1 MKIVNFIIVNL
12 FLIFFINEPTYS
24 SIENNIIVKVGDEI
38 VTSVE
43 LENKIK
49 ITLLLSREEKSQ
61 QNINRVKKIALKS
74 LIDLKL
80 KNDELKKYDIKIKES
95 TIAQHLKK
103 VSSSLQ
109 IDKKELNNLFKAND
123 IDYAQYLEEIKIEIM
138 WQQLIIDIYSSKI
151 RINDEQ
157 IAKEL
162 NEYVKN
168 SQEIEEYHLAEIE
181 ITLSNSLEKEELI
194 NDIKNN
200 IEMSG
205 FNKTA
210 NKFSVSSSSING
222 GNLGWIN
229 SAGLSNQIS
238 SILKNLKPGNIS
250 EPIIKTNS
258 ILFLKLLDSRVIN
271 KKENL
276 DLENLKTTLLNNK
289 KTEYFNF
296 YSNNHLSKKKNTTQI
311 VFK

>member
-1 MKIVNFIIVNL
+1 MKNVNFIILNL
-12 FLIFFINEPTYS
+12 FLIFFISEPTYS
-24 SIENNIIVKVGDEI
+24 SIKNNIIVKVGDEI

-80 KNDELKKYDIKIKES
+80 KNDELKKYDIKIKK
-95 TIAQHLKK
+95 TAVAQHLKR

-123 IDYAQYLEEIKIEIM
+123 IDYEQYLEEIKIEIM

-276 DLENLKTTLLNNK
+276 DLENLKTTLINNK
-289 KTEYFNF
+289 KTEYFNL

>member
-1 MKIVNFIIVNL
+1 MKNVNFIIVNL
-12 FLIFFINEPTYS
+12 FLIFFISEPTYS
-24 SIENNIIVKVGDEI
+24 SIKNNIIVKVGDEI

-49 ITLLLSREEKSQ
+49 ITLLLSSEERNQ

-80 KNDELKKYDIKIKES
+80 KNDELKKYDIKIKE
-95 TIAQHLKK
+95 TAVAQHLKR

-123 IDYAQYLEEIKIEIM
+123 IDYEQYLEEIKIEIM

-157 IAKEL
+157 ITKEL

-181 ITLSNSLEKEELI
+181 INLSNSSEKEELI

-258 ILFLKLLDSRVIN
+258 ILFLKLLDSRIIN

-276 DLENLKTTLLNNK
+276 DLENLKTTLINNK
-289 KTEYFNF
+289 KTEYFNL

>member
-250 EPIIKTNS
+250 EPIIRTNS
-258 ILFLKLLDSRVIN
+258 ILFLKLLDSRIIN

-276 DLENLKTTLLNNK
+276 DLENLKTTLINNK
-289 KTEYFNF
+289 KTEYFNL

>member
-289 KTEYFNF
+289 KTEYFNL